1 MILAP
6 SILSLD
12 YSRFNE
18 SMEVLNRKCRWLHFD
33 VMDGNFVPNLSFG
46 PDILKCF
53 RKNTSLFLDVHLM
66 VKDPKFFTKVFAEN
80 GADGIT
86 FHYEALENKEECLEL
101 IDYIHSFYLKAGVS
115 IKPGTDPEA
124 IKELLPYL
132 DLVLV
137 MSVEPGFGG
146 QSFMENSLDKVKWL
160 KEYKDEMLIYYF
172 AIKYEKS
179 KAKIDIK
186 NYKPIDCFT
195 NTTFKVKDN
204 NLIINNYKDDYTTL
218 VCYLKRREN

>member
-146 QSFMENSLDKVKWL
+146 QSFIQSSLAKIAAL
-160 KEYKDEMLIYYF
+160 RAMIDESGAKCLIEVDGGVSGQNIAELDIAGVDIAVAGSFVFGSNDYAA
-172 AIKYEKS
+172 AIK
-179 KAKIDIK
+179 AL
-186 NYKPIDCFT
+186 
-195 NTTFKVKDN
+195 KV
-204 NLIINNYKDDYTTL
+204 
-218 VCYLKRREN
+218 